1 MSDTISQDA
10 AHQPAAADRPRPTVR
25 LLAIDLDGTL
35 LRSDKQV
42 TRVTADAIAAATKAG
57 VRVVLATARPP
68 RATLPYYSG
77 LGLDTLM
84 INYNG
89 ALIHDPA
96 KRRHLFHLPMDAD
109 LAGEIIDTARRA
121 YKGCVVSVEILDRWY
136 TDHYDE
142 TLPIETGRVFTPD
155 FVGPLEAFLTRP
167 VTKLMLLAQPEH
179 LRKVIEAVQRKHGDS
194 VNLSQSEMHML
205 LVMNRGASKG
215 KALARVAEHYGV
227 EQPATM
233 AIGDAP
239 NDVSM
244 LRWAQLGVAMGNGW
258 QAALDAANVV
268 VASNDDNG
276 VAQAIQRYVLG

>member
-1 MSDTISQDA
+1 MSDALSQDA
-10 AHQPAAADRPRPTVR
+10 ARESAATDRPRPSVR

-35 LRSDKQV
+35 LRTDKFV
-42 TRVTADAIAAATKAG
+42 TRVNADAIAAAADAG
-57 VRVVLATARPP
+57 VKVVLATARPP
-68 RATLPYYSG
+68 RATMPFYTG

-96 KRRHLFHLPMDAD
+96 KTRRLYHLPMDAD
-109 LAGEIIDTARRA
+109 LARQIIDTARRA
-121 YKGCVVSVEILDRWY
+121 YKDCVVSVEVLDRWY

-155 FVGPLEAFLTRP
+155 FVGPLDAFLTRP
-167 VTKLMLLAQPEH
+167 VTKLMLLAQPER

-194 VNLSQSEMHML
+194 VDLSQSETHML

-215 KALARVAEHYGV
+215 KALAMVAECYGIDRS
-227 EQPATM
+227 ATM

-244 LRWAQLGVAMGNGW
+244 LRWAQLGAAMANGW